1 MILFGNFWAHS
12 GGMRT
17 QFPSEVPVA
26 QAWGRMLLGR
36 LVGGIARMIR
46 MGMKNPY
53 PLVIKPGN

>member
-1 MILFGNFWAHS
+1 
-12 GGMRT
+12 MRT